1 MYAAFTHLVGYSSN
15 YYTYMYDKVIA
26 LDFFSQFSKGNL
38 LDDPVAMRYRRTVL
52 DPGGSQPGKEI
63 VQKFL
68 GRSQST
74 EAFTNWISE
83 EFQPGAAVYD

>member
-1 MYAAFTHLVGYSSN
+1 M
-15 YYTYMYDKVIA
+15 K
-26 LDFFSQFSKGNL
+26 
-38 LDDPVAMRYRRTVL
+38 YRRTVL

-74 EAFTNWISE
+74 EPFTNWISE
-83 EFQPGAAVYD
+83 EFQPTAAVYD